1 MSWLRR
7 LFVLDPGGG
16 DPRSS
21 NGASSFHLT
30 WRVPPV
36 ELSSVSAVLTVVR
49 PPVVDRL
56 YFWAL
61 QVSFDGSGGGAG
73 AHVGLQW
80 LRGAGH
86 ANWGGYGADGRE
98 LSGSPAGNTHP
109 FAWHAGRQY
118 LLSVER
124 GSSEG
129 GWVGSVQSA
138 DGTGPRF
145 ERELFVPGT
154 VSLSRPV
161 VWSEVFARC
170 DHPSTMVR
178 WSSLRGVAADSDGA
192 GSLVR
197 ASAVS
202 VNYQAASDGGCSNT
216 NSWVDGDGFVQ
227 VTNMART
234 TPQGA
239 VLEVEA

>member
-1 MSWLRR
+1 MGWLRR

-30 WRVPPV
+30 WRVPPKP
-36 ELSSVSAVLTVVR
+36 LSSASVGLTVVQ

-61 QVSFDGSGGGAG
+61 QVSFAGGGG

-98 LSGSPAGNTHP
+98 LSGAPPGNTHP
-109 FAWHAGRQY
+109 FPWRAGRTY
-118 LLSVER
+118 ELSVRR
-124 GSSEG
+124 GGEG
-129 GWVGSVQSA
+129 WIGSVVGE
-138 DGTGPRF
+138 DGLEF
-145 ERELFVPGT
+145 SRELFVPGPAT
-154 VSLSRPV
+154 LSSPMM
-161 VWSEVFARC
+161 WSEVFARC
-170 DHPSTMVR
+170 DHPSSMVR
-178 WSSLRGVAADSDGA
+178 WSALSAVDEDGGV
-192 GSLVR
+192 VR
-197 ASAVS
+197 PTAVS
-202 VNYQAASDGGCSNT
+202 VNYQPAVQGGCSNT

-227 VTNMART
+227 ATNTART

-239 VLEVEA
+239 VLQVEP